1 MSVSCYKKRISI
13 SYWFTIGLLLCCFLN
28 LNAQDIIQKEL
39 EQAQTFIYQ
48 KKPQEA
54 VDLGLAIYEK
64 ATDLETRITALIT
77 LVNGYT
83 SLNENDK
90 AMSYAV
96 QAKDIAKK
104 SGDSHLQVRT
114 LGLLGEQYQI
124 YHLNSISR
132 EYLKMAEKLLNDP
145 NLPKEV
151 VAVSHG
157 NIYAVIGNSYKGQI
171 DCKYAIENYD
181 KAITAYQSVPSHSNA
196 QNNLALVYLEKG
208 NCLIEIGDFKN
219 AEINYKKAKNFASAN
234 GLLEYL
240 NFAELGLAKVETKRK
255 EFSFSVARL
264 SALIQDTLSV
274 TPSNVQLQTYTLLKE
289 NYKQINDAESYLLVQ
304 QKYVKSLDQINE
316 IEDSNFQ
323 QILNFIQ
330 NTTFDEKPNTLIRKI
345 IIYMLGGFLILII
358 LHEIKRQ
365 FQSDKQKNTGKKST

>member
-151 VAVSHG
+151 VA
-157 NIYAVIGNSYKGQI
+157 
-171 DCKYAIENYD
+171 
-181 KAITAYQSVPSHSNA
+181 
-196 QNNLALVYLEKG
+196 
-208 NCLIEIGDFKN
+208 
-219 AEINYKKAKNFASAN
+219 
-234 GLLEYL
+234 
-240 NFAELGLAKVETKRK
+240 
-255 EFSFSVARL
+255 
-264 SALIQDTLSV
+264 
-274 TPSNVQLQTYTLLKE
+274 
-289 NYKQINDAESYLLVQ
+289 
-304 QKYVKSLDQINE
+304 
-316 IEDSNFQ
+316 
-323 QILNFIQ
+323 
-330 NTTFDEKPNTLIRKI
+330 
-345 IIYMLGGFLILII
+345 
-358 LHEIKRQ
+358 
-365 FQSDKQKNTGKKST
+365 